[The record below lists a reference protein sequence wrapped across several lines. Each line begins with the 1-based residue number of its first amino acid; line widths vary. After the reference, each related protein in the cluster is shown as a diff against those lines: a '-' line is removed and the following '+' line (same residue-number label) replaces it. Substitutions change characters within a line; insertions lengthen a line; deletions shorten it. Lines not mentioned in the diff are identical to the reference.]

1 MKIMIVDDHAE
12 MRQTIKNFVILATG
26 KMHQIIEY
34 ETGERAMLE
43 YESQQPDFV
52 LMDIEL
58 QSISGFTVSEEIL
71 KKDPDAKIILV
82 SSYNTPGFR
91 RKAEELGLLAFVA
104 KDKLSD
110 LQPILNSK
118 KLNTNSGVQ
127 HETFN

>member
-1 MKIMIVDDHAE
+1 MIVDDHAE
-12 MRQTIKNFVILATG
+12 MRRTIKNFITLASG
-26 KMHQIIEY
+26 KKHQIIEY
-34 ETGERAMLE
+34 ETGEKALLE

-58 QSISGFTVSEEIL
+58 KSISGFTVSKEII
-71 KKDPDAKIILV
+71 KKDPDAKIILD

-91 RKAEELGLLAFVA
+91 RKAEELGLVAFVA

-118 KLNTNSGVQ
+118 KLKTNTRVQ
-127 HETFN
+127 NEAFN

>member
-1 MKIMIVDDHAE
+1 VEQK
-12 MRQTIKNFVILATG
+12 
-26 KMHQIIEY
+26 
-34 ETGERAMLE
+34 
-43 YESQQPDFV
+43 PDFV

-58 QSISGFTVSEEIL
+58 HSISGFTVSEEIL

-82 SSYNTPGFR
+82 SSYNTPSFR
-91 RKAEELGLLAFVA
+91 RKAEKLGLLAFVA

-118 KLNTNSGVQ
+118 KLNTDTRVQ

>member
-1 MKIMIVDDHAE
+1 MIVDDHAE

-34 ETGERAMLE
+34 ETGEGAMLE
-43 YESQQPDFV
+43 YESQKPDFV

-58 QSISGFTVSEEIL
+58 HSISGFTVSEEIL

-82 SSYNTPGFR
+82 SSYNTPSFR
-91 RKAEELGLLAFVA
+91 RKAEKLGLLAFVA

-118 KLNTNSGVQ
+118 KLNTDTRVQ